1 MRGTNRVP
9 TRRVYLSLSKSV
21 AAVLAQ
27 LGDMG
32 ILGKNETDVATW
44 IVTDWIW
51 RNQKDLAAQG
61 IPLRQLDPTQG
72 ASIEKE

>member
-1 MRGTNRVP
+1 MGTNRVP
-9 TRRVYLSLSKSV
+9 TRRIYLSLSNSA

-51 RNQKDLAAQG
+51 RNQKDLAEQG
-61 IPLRQLDPTQG
+61 IALRQPKPTD
-72 ASIEKE
+72 SDSTKEL